1 MGSKEEV
8 LSRREDEKLEDK
20 VVSES
25 FYINM
30 SNCVPDRRHFSVLTK
45 VSLQPRNST

>member
-8 LSRREDEKLEDK
+8 LSRREDEELEDT

-30 SNCVPDRRHFSVLTK
+30 SNCEPDQRHFAVLSEVT
-45 VSLQPRNST
+45 LQPRGST